1 MTDSKHNDPS
11 APPDATAVGAG
22 ATDQTPVPPAPAA
35 PAAADTDRSVDSDVN
50 NETAADDIPRSA
62 PVRRESRGGGFW
74 SGLFWALAV
83 LAIIAAAGFELHRR
97 AMPMLKE
104 RDDRIAAL
112 EQAVARAATNAE
124 SQRARTSDLLAAQQR
139 AAGDIARFVE
149 RLEAQDEAIGQLREE
164 VGGGRTRVQL
174 AVVEQLLML
183 ANDRLVVGREVPATI
198 AALEAADARLAALKD
213 PRLFAV
219 REAIAQE
226 RAALQAVP
234 AVDEVGA
241 SLMLSGLIERTSRL
255 PLSAQAPTH
264 FTASGPEPVALAAD
278 AGPWARAW
286 AAIKQAVSS
295 AFTIRRAD
303 GPSPQLLS
311 VEQTDL
317 VRQMLALK
325 LEAARLA
332 LLRRNATSLREISV
346 SASRWLADYFRT
358 DDPAVIAAQADLQ
371 RLQELQLSPPLP
383 DISRSLGLLRGLAEV
398 QTQ

>member
-1 MTDSKHNDPS
+1 MTDPTNNDPS
-11 APPDATAVGAG
+11 PQPDAAAAALGAG
-22 ATDQTPVPPAPAA
+22 ATDQTPVPAVTVPSANSGSGREVPNEVPDEEPSAA
-35 PAAADTDRSVDSDVN
+35 SGRG
-50 NETAADDIPRSA
+50 
-62 PVRRESRGGGFW
+62 ESRRGGFW
-74 SGLFWALAV
+74 GGLLWAIIV

-112 EQAVARAATNAE
+112 EQSVARAATNAE
-124 SQRARTSDLLAAQQR
+124 SQRVRTSDLLASQQR
-139 AAGDIARFVE
+139 AAGDVARFNE
-149 RLEAQDEAIGQLREE
+149 RLEAQDEAVGQLREE
-164 VGGGRTRVQL
+164 VGGGRVRVQL

-183 ANDRLVVGREVPATI
+183 ANDRLVVGREIAATI
-198 AALEAADARLAALKD
+198 TALEAADARLAALKD
-213 PRLFAV
+213 PRMFAV

-241 SLMLSGLIERTSRL
+241 ALMLSGLIERTSRL
-255 PLSAQAPTH
+255 PLSAQAPGH
-264 FTASGPEPVALAAD
+264 FTASAPEAVALPED
-278 AGPWARAW
+278 AGAWARAW
-286 AAIKQAVSS
+286 AAVKQAVAS

-311 VEQTDL
+311 VEQSDL

-332 LLRRNATSLREISV
+332 LLRRNATSLREICV
-346 SASRWLADYFRT
+346 SASRWLEDYFRKN
-358 DDPAVIAAQADLQ
+358 DPAVIAAQADLQ